1 QEAHR
6 IVREAGGEPMDGVSR
21 RTSMLVVG
29 MEGWPLPPGGEGRRQ
44 RRHAEGLREKGHG
57 VQILSE
63 SAFLESAGLE
73 ERRPALRK
81 SYTAAEVSQ
90 LLKIEPATL
99 RRWEQCSLV
108 HPQDGHYDFQDLV
121 SLRTIAELV
130 QAGVRKE
137 TIARSLR
144 GLA

>member
-1 QEAHR
+1 MISPVHPLKHARVAFTGKLASMSRQEAHR

-29 MEGWPLPPGGEGRRQ
+29 MEGWPLLPDGQVSRKLRY
-44 RRHAEGLREKGHG
+44 AEGLREKGHG

-81 SYTAAEVSQ
+81 SYSAAEVSQ
-90 LLKIEPATL
+90 LLKI
-99 RRWEQCSLV
+99 
-108 HPQDGHYDFQDLV
+108 
-121 SLRTIAELV
+121 
-130 QAGVRKE
+130 
-137 TIARSLR
+137 
-144 GLA
+144 